1 MQKNRLEIL
10 LQFSSPISNV
20 IRKLTAL
27 RVSFI
32 KVSWQYQCMKTR
44 NSIWTGSFIELSVL
58 FKTKQLRKYCCINIS
73 KWRQYFCILGRVA
86 WDTDHKLGRLY
97 VFFCIFASD
106 TLKEIK
112 AEESDVYSAT
122 KRTEAT
128 QTEHFETNFEISQS
142 HVEMHTMKSH
152 IIILIFPPSFSFK
165 SPFSL
170 RETFDKRRFHGFGK
184 VSEPLN

>member
-97 VFFCIFASD
+97 VFFCTFASD

-128 QTEHFETNFEISQS
+128 QT
-142 HVEMHTMKSH
+142 
-152 IIILIFPPSFSFK
+152 
-165 SPFSL
+165 
-170 RETFDKRRFHGFGK
+170 TFWDKFW
-184 VSEPLN
+184 N

>member
-27 RVSFI
+27 RVSYI

-97 VFFCIFASD
+97 VFFCTFASD

-122 KRTEAT
+122 KRTKAT
-128 QTEHFETNFEISQS
+128 QT
-142 HVEMHTMKSH
+142 
-152 IIILIFPPSFSFK
+152 
-165 SPFSL
+165 
-170 RETFDKRRFHGFGK
+170 TFWDKFW
-184 VSEPLN
+184 N

>member
-27 RVSFI
+27 RVSYI

-97 VFFCIFASD
+97 VFFCTFASD

-128 QTEHFETNFEISQS
+128 QTTFWDKLVQGHVSEKSFSWAFHEHWSFFAETYSLNGAESKKSCLQFFQS
-142 HVEMHTMKSH
+142 H
-152 IIILIFPPSFSFK
+152 LGLFYA
-165 SPFSL
+165 
-170 RETFDKRRFHGFGK
+170 
-184 VSEPLN
+184 N